1 MSSVGTLGSERW
13 LKNAIENMT
22 AEFDV
27 VLLDCAPS
35 IDDIVL
41 NALVA
46 ADKVVMVSQSQMFS
60 FSGMLQLT
68 EFVSQVR
75 TYYNNDLRVGGVIV
89 NQHQANT
96 LDGKEWSNNI
106 EDWAKKSH
114 IPVLTPYL
122 PHKAAIRRTVS
133 KSLGLDEMS
142 GNRLIEDIFDGYVE
156 RLLGDGNNQEG
167 EE

>member
-1 MSSVGTLGSERW
+1 MS
-13 LKNAIENMT
+13 

-75 TYYNNDLRVGGVIV
+75 TYYNNELEVGGVIV

-96 LDGKEWSNNI
+96 LDGKEWSADI
-106 EDWAKKSH
+106 EEWAKQTN

-133 KSLGLDEMS
+133 KSMGLDEMS
-142 GNRLIEDIFDGYVE
+142 GNRLIQDVFDKYAEQLLSNED
-156 RLLGDGNNQEG
+156 NQEG
-167 EE
+167 DN